1 MESGQFKLIDV
12 IEEISTNKN
21 IHLRPMRV
29 ASDIMNKN
37 IKTLT
42 LDHTVKQC
50 LKFMKS
56 HKVRH
61 VTVVDLPYEEER
73 EQGQHKPYFIGIV
86 SERDMLRLNSR
97 ETDRKGRHKI
107 DQRALR
113 QLLVQIVARKPKS
126 VSPQTPIQDVIMI
139 MTCNNI
145 DCVPVL
151 NNGDLVGIITTTDI
165 IRLFFKIDKAA
176 NRICSQLKNS
186 ELPFDMA
193 SENSIKTE
201 TLSSWTMRTV
211 QDIMT
216 RQTFSLEPEDTLQT
230 AIDVMQSEEIR
241 HILIINEQNE
251 FLGLVSDRD
260 ILRNLPFA
268 GKRPPY
274 PPKKFREHLFRIK
287 SRTKILQLPL
297 EKIMQRKVLTIP
309 PDYNVGDA
317 VDILYKK
324 KISCLPVID
333 EQGKIWGIITVTDLM
348 RAVLG
353 AYEPAE
359 AVSLTAS

>member
-1 MESGQFKLIDV
+1 MEA
-12 IEEISTNKN
+12 
-21 IHLRPMRV
+21 RR
-29 ASDIMNKN
+29 
-37 IKTLT
+37 
-42 LDHTVKQC
+42 
-50 LKFMKS
+50 
-56 HKVRH
+56 VRH
-61 VTVVDLPYEEER
+61 VPVVDFPYEEER
-73 EQGQHKPYFIGIV
+73 EQGQYKPYFIGIV

-126 VSPQTPIQDVIMI
+126 VSPQTPIQEVIMI

-151 NNGDLVGIITTTDI
+151 NNSDLVGIITTTDI
-165 IRLFFKIDKAA
+165 IRLFFKIDEAA
-176 NRICSQLKNS
+176 SRIDSKLKKNA
-186 ELPFDMA
+186 LPFDTA
-193 SENSIKTE
+193 SENSAKIE
-201 TLSSWTMRTV
+201 TLSSWTLQTV
-211 QDIMT
+211 QDVMT
-216 RQTFSLEPEDTLQT
+216 RQMISLEPQDTLKT
-230 AIDVMQSEEIR
+230 AIDVMQAEEIR
-241 HILIINEQNE
+241 HILVMNEQDK

-287 SRTKILQLPL
+287 SQTKILQLPL

-309 PDYNVGDA
+309 PGHKVGDA

-333 EQGKIWGIITVTDLM
+333 EQKKVWGIITVTDLM
-348 RAVLG
+348 HAVLG
-353 AYEPAE
+353 AYEPVE
-359 AVSLTAS
+359 AASLVAS